1 MKLCP
6 PRYAAITLL
15 VAAAAS
21 PPAFAQKT
29 CRIDSLRGATLPQ
42 GTSTKM
48 HVVNDG
54 SACVMANYGEAADK
68 TGPADSGSITRQPTH
83 GKAEFVPPEARYT
96 PEPGY
101 VGDDEFEYEAFARAR
116 TQQDRLKLH
125 VNVVVTAP

>member
-1 MKLCP
+1 MKLHP
-6 PRYAAITLL
+6 QAYAAVVLL
-15 VAAAAS
+15 LIMTTW
-21 PPAFAQKT
+21 PAFAQKT
-29 CRIDSLRGATLPQ
+29 CQIDSFRGATLPQ

-48 HVVNDG
+48 HVINNG

-68 TGPADSGSITRQPTH
+68 TGAADSGSITKQPMH

-101 VGDDEFEYEAFARAR
+101 VGDDEFDYEAFARSR
-116 TQQDRLKLH
+116 TQQVRLKLH